1 MQSRAKKNQIN
12 PMNKPN
18 PKHQAAPLHPD
29 VIKDRESDER
39 IRQMFRDM
47 GFKVH
52 TEGFGLLHDLGDTGA
67 LLTLGVAAGQAKEE
81 ATNDK

>member
-1 MQSRAKKNQIN
+1 MN

-18 PKHQAAPLHPD
+18 PRHQASTLHPD
-29 VIKDRESDER
+29 RIKELESNER

-47 GFKVH
+47 GLKVR

-67 LLTLGVAAGQAKEE
+67 LLTLGVAAGKAKEE
-81 ATNDK
+81 ATSDE